1 MGLFNEVIMFGLFSK
16 IIMGMYN
23 DVIFV
28 MFNEVSNKYGFV

>member
-1 MGLFNEVIMFGLFSK
+1 MFGLFSK